1 MRERVTVNSIALARE
16 HREVSGKLAIA
27 DLQRLH
33 YVLFEPSGEV
43 DYKLDGSVDKDGV
56 AWLELHLDAKLSLLC
71 QRCLGPMAFREQA
84 TRRFKLVPKGQPL
97 GDPAEEPDDI
107 EEIHAEEDLDVAALV
122 EDEIILTLPMV
133 AVHEDGKCA
142 APQSAQDDGE
152 KKSPFSLL
160 SALKRQ

>member
-1 MRERVTVNSIALARE
+1 MRERVTVNSNALARE

-43 DYKLDGSVDKDGV
+43 DYKLGGSVDKDGV

-84 TRRFKLVPKGQPL
+84 TRKFKLVPQGQPL

-142 APQSAQDDGE
+142 APRSDQDDGE
-152 KKSPFSLL
+152 KKSPFSSL
-160 SALKRQ
+160 SVLKRQ